1 MKEILKDIFTKPY
14 QGKSFVLDSLLKPLL
29 GDYKPSNEDILH
41 NSERKKL
48 AEKANVKAIT
58 RIAEFELEDTT
69 LQVFDITLSS
79 HSKIKYSKVNIQ
91 KVVRSIMDVYT
102 GAIMFFHYE
111 NNEGDWRISFVEKED
126 SQKNTTSAKRY
137 TFLVGE
143 NHPATTITQRFVT
156 LRGKEK
162 SVEAIRDAFSVEALS
177 EEFFAKYK
185 SYYEDFVQYISG
197 KRFVKEKGKWV
208 EKSIGQPSEE
218 YISIFEEN
226 DKSVRDFV
234 KKMLGRIVF
243 LHFLQKK
250 KWLCDD
256 ENYLQNLF
264 KKSDKSNYLESVL
277 EPLFFGVLNT
287 KSEDRKVLFENENW
301 DLSLLKEWENIP
313 YLNGGLFEKDELD
326 KKTVVFPE
334 NLFSDLFDFFSQYN
348 FTIDEN
354 DPNDSEVGIDPEM
367 LGKIFEN
374 LLEDNKDKGAFY
386 TPKEI
391 VQYMCRESLIAYL
404 CEKHKD
410 DEEDIRSL
418 VEHHITDWNED
429 TRKKILNF
437 LKDVKICDPAIGSGA
452 FPMGL
457 LNELYQ
463 CRLALGEEK
472 SVNIKKEIIQ
482 NNIYGVDIEKG
493 AVDIARLRFWLALVV
508 EEEIA
513 EPLPNLDYKIM
524 QGNSLLESYQG
535 VDLSDLTK
543 TKTERE
549 KSNICVTLFD
559 EQLDVHRFQLSEYI
573 KEYFNCTNSDIKKE
587 LRQKIDENIRQQIE
601 EQRIS
606 LDFSNI
612 NLSANS
618 HFFLWHTYFGNV
630 FNQVNKTD
638 NGFDIV
644 IGNPPYIQL
653 QKDGGKL
660 AKMYENQG
668 YQTFARTGDIYSLFY
683 EKGYQILKPKGILVY
698 ITSNK
703 WMRAGYGEATRSF
716 FAEKTNPLQLID
728 FAGIKVFESAAVDAN
743 ILIFAKENNTF
754 STRACVVKDKELKK
768 LSDYIKH
775 HSIRCRFDNSESWV
789 ILSEIEQRIKT
800 KIEAVGTP
808 LRDWDINIYR
818 GILTGCNEAFIID
831 KVKKEEILAN
841 CQTDEERQKTAEI
854 IRPILRGRDIKHYG
868 YEFADLYLI
877 NTHNGVK
884 EKGIKRINIEDYPA
898 VKAHLDLFYPQLEK
912 RADQGDTPYNL
923 RNCAY
928 IEDFYKQKIAW
939 NRIASEKQFSLID
952 ADIFIQDS
960 MHFFTGKH
968 LNFLTAVLNSRLYK
982 ILMHMIVGQA
992 AGGNAGNSDN
1002 VKQLKVVVPNQFLE
1016 DKIIQLLKE
1025 KKYKEIDKLIYEL
1038 YNLTDEEISFI
1049 ENT

>member
-48 AEKANVKAIT
+48 AENANVKAIT

-91 KVVRSIMDVYT
+91 NVVRSIMDVYT

-264 KKSDKSNYLESVL
+264 KKSEKSNYLESVL

-287 KSEDRKVLFENENW
+287 KSEDRKILFENENW
-301 DLSLLKEWENIP
+301 DLSLLKEWGNIP

-410 DEEDIRSL
+410 DEEGIRSL

-429 TRKKILNF
+429 TRKKILTF

-587 LRQKIDENIRQQIE
+587 LRKKIDENIRQQIE

-618 HFFLWHTYFGNV
+618 HFFLWHTYFGDV
-630 FNQVNKTD
+630 FNRANKSD

-644 IGNPPYIQL
+644 IGNPPYIDSETMVKIDDKLRKVYSKNYSCAKGNWDIFVLFIQL
-653 QKDGGKL
+653 SLNICNNKG
-660 AKMYENQG
+660 
-668 YQTFARTGDIYSLFY
+668 IYSLIIPNKIIASEYATAIRQLVSTYFIY
-683 EKGYQILKPKGILVY
+683 EIRDY
-698 ITSNK
+698 SNV
-703 WMRAGYGEATRSF
+703 E
-716 FAEKTNPLQLID
+716 
-728 FAGIKVFESAAVDAN
+728 VFENASVYPCTIIGSKTYIRNSNFIVMNN
-743 ILIFAKENNTF
+743 ICDIKKKNII
-754 STRACVVKDKELKK
+754 DKELFNSCEYWDVFFNSEGTISIIKK
-768 LSDYIKH
+768 FLSHPNLSDNK
-775 HSIRCRFDNSESWV
+775 N
-789 ILSEIEQRIKT
+789 
-800 KIEAVGTP
+800 
-808 LRDWDINIYR
+808 
-818 GILTGCNEAFIID
+818 FIIHGAATVKEAYKLKELMIDSEYTD
-831 KVKKEEILAN
+831 KESFKI
-841 CQTDEERQKTAEI
+841 
-854 IRPILRGRDIKHYG
+854 
-868 YEFADLYLI
+868 I
-877 NTHNGVK
+877 NTGTIDRYICYW
-884 EKGIKRINIEDYPA
+884 GIKEM
-898 VKAHLDLFYPQLEK
+898 Q
-912 RADQGDTPYNL
+912 
-923 RNCAY
+923 
-928 IEDFYKQKIAW
+928 
-939 NRIASEKQFSLID
+939 
-952 ADIFIQDS
+952 
-960 MHFFTGKH
+960 
-968 LNFLTAVLNSRLYK
+968 
-982 ILMHMIVGQA
+982 
-992 AGGNAGNSDN
+992 
-1002 VKQLKVVVPNQFLE
+1002 
-1016 DKIIQLLKE
+1016 
-1025 KKYKEIDKLIYEL
+1025 
-1038 YNLTDEEISFI
+1038 
-1049 ENT
+1049 